1 MTLKKIR
8 SLQYFS
14 FAILATAILLCAKI
28 AVAGPPLI
36 CHAFEIGQAKS
47 LPLASH
53 GWNLSGS
60 ENYDTK
66 NLVRDTLEILTPD
79 TPVLVRMET
88 LRRATLYA
96 RKDPIAAKE
105 LLARL
110 HARATS
116 AESDGHADAL
126 AWFDAGYL
134 VETYKQWIGKDLPH
148 MTDGMRLDANP
159 AAGVDGYA
167 MVKKAIALRGIALH
181 EDDAQMEFAAAL
193 ITLSGPRDEHAQHAQ
208 KAIAGAKT
216 DALLAQNL
224 ATHFLGAKDQTVSE
238 MLAKNSASR

>member
-1 MTLKKIR
+1 MKPKTIR
-8 SLQYFS
+8 IIRCFCF
-14 FAILATAILLCAKI
+14 FAILKAILFFA
-28 AVAGPPLI
+28 ASATAGPPLI
-36 CHAFEIGQAKS
+36 CHAFEIGNAKS
-47 LPLASH
+47 LPLASNS
-53 GWNLSGS
+53 WNLSGS

-66 NLVRDTLEILTPD
+66 NLAADTLEILQPD

-88 LRRATLYA
+88 LRRATLHA
-96 RKDPIAAKE
+96 RRDPLAAKE

-110 HARATS
+110 YARANS
-116 AESDGHADAL
+116 AENAGHPDAL

-134 VETYKQWIGKDLPH
+134 VETYKQWIGQNLPH

-159 AAGVDGYA
+159 AAAVDGYA
-167 MVKKAIALRGIALH
+167 WVKKAIALRG
-181 EDDAQMEFAAAL
+181 DDAEMEFAAAL

-208 KAIAGAKT
+208 KAIVGAKA

-224 ATHFLGAKDQTVSE
+224 ATHFLGPKDPTVSE